1 MAENTLVEGLWA
13 DSVEL
18 IKKLDEGEYSPTL
31 AVWYFYADA
40 EQWRLL
46 IGGPAYDALLPK
58 QEPLAYQRISEAI
71 SSCDLTTL
79 SISLVKLVKLDAP
92 LAKAL
97 KFLVGTGEKGLVQA
111 TFSNTTLNGIFI
123 KDMVV
128 MRSA

>member
-18 IKKLDEGEYSPTL
+18 VKKLDEGEYSPSF
-31 AVWYFYADA
+31 AVWYFYEDA

-46 IGGPAYDALLPK
+46 IGSPKFDDLLPK
-58 QEPLAYQRISEAI
+58 QEPLAYQKVSEAI
-71 SSCDLTTL
+71 SECDLTTL
-79 SISLVKLVKLDAP
+79 SISIVKLVRLDTP
-92 LAKAL
+92 LTNAL
-97 KFLVGTGEKGLVQA
+97 KFLVGTGEKGIVQA

-128 MRSA
+128 VRSA